1 MCPAL
6 DAGFFYCSAAMPGD
20 AAAECWGA
28 LTGSGQTLFDNRKA
42 GKSTPIIP
50 TGLRS
55 AGTPW
60 CGFITSLL
68 ELSKTVENKGSSNNC
83 LMKCGY
89 ESQCPVLGDLPS
101 SKRAETQGI
110 WSRRQSGR
118 RNCKTKHGW
127 TFPSKLRRTAK
138 TDWVSF
144 MIKLLRAYG
153 GCLGAR
159 RR

>member
-1 MCPAL
+1 
-6 DAGFFYCSAAMPGD
+6 MPGD

-42 GKSTPIIP
+42 GKSTPTIP

-89 ESQCPVLGDLPS
+89 ESQCPVLRDLPS

-118 RNCKTKHGW
+118 RNCKAKRGW
-127 TFPSKLRRTAK
+127 TCPSKFRRTAK
-138 TDWVSF
+138 TDWVSWGEISAGNF
-144 MIKLLRAYG
+144 G
-153 GCLGAR
+153 GVLVGF
-159 RR
+159 